1 MTTSE
6 FPGAAVDV
14 GPLLAD
20 ALRRSSHEGARIV
33 ALHWLQK
40 LVAARNQ
47 WRSAL
52 DDTAMADD
60 PSARIRRTADI
71 LHDAR
76 VALRRLRATLREH
89 RLTLALDEGPRIR
102 RALRR
107 LGRATND
114 VRDLDVHRA
123 WLEAECGS
131 LSDAA
136 QREADVMLEEF
147 LRAIVKGHATV
158 TRTFERY
165 LDPHADRL
173 ARRLSQYSLPQ
184 TVGFAGPPVTFAR
197 HLAARVDRGSAHL
210 QRDLR
215 LVSDVGSQRV
225 LHRIRIRLKRQR
237 ALLSPFTRDDPA
249 ISAWYTRA
257 TEGQDRL
264 GAMRDASLL
273 ATRAHREG
281 HDTLTHALREV
292 ALAHYEAFSAQWS
305 VDAASAMRLKD
316 AAVQAL
322 RDVDHRSATAVPVMP
337 TFSGGIGL
345 PAGHGLPMEI
355 ERKFLLHGLPPQA
368 AMVPFVRIEQGWL
381 PGTMLR
387 ERLRRSIAPDGDER
401 LTRTIKLGP
410 PGERIEVEEPTVPE
424 LFGALWP
431 LTVQARI
438 RKRRHIVRDGALR
451 WEVDVFLDRDLVLA
465 EVELENVAQ
474 SVVIPSW
481 LNSFIVRE
489 VTHEPAYLNSV
500 MAQPDPAS
508 RDRGAF

>member
-1 MTTSE
+1 
-6 FPGAAVDV
+6 
-14 GPLLAD
+14 
-20 ALRRSSHEGARIV
+20 
-33 ALHWLQK
+33 
-40 LVAARNQ
+40 
-47 WRSAL
+47 
-52 DDTAMADD
+52 MADG
-60 PSARIRRTADI
+60 PSAKIRRAADT

-89 RLTLALDEGPRIR
+89 RVTLALDEGPRIR

-107 LGRATND
+107 LSRATND

-136 QREADVMLEEF
+136 RREADVMLAEF
-147 LRAIVKGHATV
+147 LRAIVKGHAAV
-158 TRTFERY
+158 TRTFERH
-165 LDPHADRL
+165 LDPHAVRL

-184 TVGFAGPPVTFAR
+184 TVGLTGPQVTFAR

-215 LVSDVGSQRV
+215 LVSDMRSQRV

-237 ALLSPFTRDDPA
+237 ALLAPFTRDDPA
-249 ISAWYTRA
+249 ISAWYARA

-273 ATRAHREG
+273 AARAHRKG

-292 ALAHYEAFSAQWS
+292 ALAHYEAFNAQWC
-305 VDAASAMRLKD
+305 VDTASAMRLKD

-322 RDVDHRSATAVPVMP
+322 RDVDHRPAVPVTP
-337 TFSGGIGL
+337 TSSGTSL
-345 PAGHGLPMEI
+345 LAGHGLPMEI

-424 LFGALWP
+424 LFAALWP
-431 LTVQARI
+431 LTVHARI

-465 EVELENVAQ
+465 EVELENIAQ

-508 RDRGAF
+508 RDRGSF